1 MCNKK
6 ENEIISL
13 VKKKKKKSKS
23 KTQPTNSRTKIYT
36 MERHWHMHSSD
47 LCSEDLIHFVF
58 PQENVHIIW
67 NQRKV

>member
-13 VKKKKKKSKS
+13 VKKKKKSKS
-23 KTQPTNSRTKIYT
+23 KTQPTNLRTKIYT

-47 LCSEDLIHFVF
+47 LCSEDLMPFVF